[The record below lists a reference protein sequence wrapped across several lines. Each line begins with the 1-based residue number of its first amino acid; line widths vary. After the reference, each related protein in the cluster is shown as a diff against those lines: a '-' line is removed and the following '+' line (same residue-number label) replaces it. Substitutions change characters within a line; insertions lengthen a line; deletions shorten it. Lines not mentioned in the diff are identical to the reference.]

1 MRRVIAVAPLAL
13 AVAALVLPAGAF
25 GKGNPSG
32 QTPKQGKAA
41 CLEGGGTWFSNTQT
55 CLTTG
60 GECVSLSGQILSP
73 EQFCRI

>member
-1 MRRVIAVAPLAL
+1 MRRVIVAPLAL

-32 QTPKQGKAA
+32 QTPKEGKAA
-41 CLEGGGTWFSNTQT
+41 CLEGGGTWFSSTQT

-60 GECVSLSGQILSP
+60 GECVSLTGQILSP